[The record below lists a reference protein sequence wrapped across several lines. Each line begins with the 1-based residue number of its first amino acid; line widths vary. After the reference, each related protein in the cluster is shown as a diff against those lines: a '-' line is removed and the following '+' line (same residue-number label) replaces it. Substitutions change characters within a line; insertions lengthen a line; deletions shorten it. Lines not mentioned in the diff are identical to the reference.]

1 MMMQRYAWILILL
14 CISNSGFPQEAAKR
28 EENIKYYG
36 KEYFLIEGTSI
47 PETEKESP
55 YDRLP
60 VSYKGKVRPPVWDLS
75 KNSAGISIRFL
86 SNSTLIKV
94 KWKLLNDSKMNH
106 MAETGIK
113 GIDLYSKVNGSWK
126 YVNTGRPTAKENE
139 ALLVSTLPSAMREY
153 RLFLPLYDGVTLLE
167 VGLDSLSR
175 IEKPAAGKYPPIV
188 FYGTSIT
195 QGGCASRPGMAYSN
209 IISRKLGVDCVN
221 FGFSGNGRME
231 APIVEVMAAMQASF
245 YVIDCVPNMSKEEV
259 EKNVAPLVET
269 IRAKHPKTP
278 IVFVENVKYT
288 LSFFEEKVDND
299 INEKNNALRTEYD
312 KLVRKGIGNLVYID
326 NKGAVGDDN
335 EFAVDGVHFTDLGFM
350 RFADYLISKFKEN
363 NLRVGE

>member
-1 MMMQRYAWILILL
+1 MTTLGYTWILILS
-14 CISNSGFPQEAAKR
+14 CISNVGFSQEVSK
-28 EENIKYYG
+28 EKENIKYYG
-36 KEYFLIEGTSI
+36 KEYFLVEGTSI

-60 VSYKGKVRPPVWDLS
+60 ASYKEKVRPPVWDLS
-75 KNSAGISIRFL
+75 KNSAGISVRFS

-94 KWKLLNDSKMNH
+94 KWELLNDTKMNH

-113 GIDLYSKVNGSWK
+113 GIDLYCKVNGSWK

-139 ALLVSTLPSAMREY
+139 ALLVSTLTPAMREY

-167 VGLDSLSR
+167 VGIDSLSR
-175 IEKPAAGKYPPIV
+175 IEKPAAEKHPPIV

-231 APIVEVMAAMQASF
+231 APIAEIMAAMQASF
-245 YVIDCVPNMSKEEV
+245 YVIDCVPNMSAEEIT
-259 EKNVAPLVET
+259 KNVAPLVE
-269 IRAKHPKTP
+269 ILRVKNPKTP

-299 INEKNNALRTEYD
+299 INEKNHALRTEYD

-350 RFADYLISKFKEN
+350 RFADYLIAKFKEN